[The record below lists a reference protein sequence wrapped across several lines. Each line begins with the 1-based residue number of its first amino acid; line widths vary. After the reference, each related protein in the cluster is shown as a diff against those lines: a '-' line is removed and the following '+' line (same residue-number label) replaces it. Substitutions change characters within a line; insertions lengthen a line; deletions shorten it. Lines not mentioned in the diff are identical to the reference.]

1 MAKEYVPKVWENY
14 KTPILDEDLNHI
26 EKGLKEVTDGLNS
39 EIQNRKSESN
49 AFKND
54 LRSESNVREET
65 DNSLAEMISSEA
77 TARVASVE
85 KESEDRKNAIR
96 AEAQERMNADTAI
109 NKKLDDHAADI
120 SKLKKYELN
129 VDSEGYICLAYRSE

>member
-109 NKKLDDHAADI
+109 NKKLDDHASDI
-120 SKLKKYELN
+120 SELKKYELN
-129 VDSEGYICLAYRSE
+129 VDSEGYICIAYRSA

>member
-85 KESEDRKNAIR
+85 KESEDRKNEIR

-120 SKLKKYELN
+120 SELKKYKLN
-129 VDSEGYICLAYRSE
+129 VDSEGYICLAYKSE

>member
-65 DNSLAEMISSEA
+65 DNSLAEMI
-77 TARVASVE
+77 
-85 KESEDRKNAIR
+85 
-96 AEAQERMNADTAI
+96 
-109 NKKLDDHAADI
+109 
-120 SKLKKYELN
+120 
-129 VDSEGYICLAYRSE
+129 

>member
-85 KESEDRKNAIR
+85 KEAEDRKNAIR
-96 AEAQERMNADTAI
+96 TEAQERMNADTAI
-109 NKKLDDHAADI
+109 NKKLNEHASDI
-120 SKLKKYELN
+120 SELKKYTLN
-129 VDSEGYICLAYRSE
+129 VDSDGYICLAYKGE